1 MLLVTTKIIW
11 IDILGDCKN
20 KRITRH
26 SILNYYKGQYLA
38 SELTHLSPRSY
49 FRSASKALR
58 DGFLLLDEESPFAD
72 NEVIETEDSYLRRK
86 KINLD

>member
-20 KRITRH
+20 KRITRY

-58 DGFLLLDEESPFAD
+58 DGFLLLDVESPLAD
-72 NEVIETEDSYLRRK
+72 NEVIETEDSYLR
-86 KINLD
+86 